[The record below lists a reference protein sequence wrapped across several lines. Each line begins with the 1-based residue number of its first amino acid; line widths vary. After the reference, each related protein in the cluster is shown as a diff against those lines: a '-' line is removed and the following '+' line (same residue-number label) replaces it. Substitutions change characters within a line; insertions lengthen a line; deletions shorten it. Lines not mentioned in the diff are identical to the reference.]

1 MSTGRCWRKA
11 ASAGRPSR
19 SCAAR
24 RGWRRSGSHRPWR
37 GAGLQLCTITESVS
51 VKSSLILPPHVEV
64 VGLLHHELGE
74 LQRAG
79 ADLGGHAHAGLAV
92 VRFLVTLQNSPSPK
106 NPLSPA
112 MSPLRHRSVFGAKSA
127 ENGELRKVRFSCP
140 ASNVLPGPPNSL
152 VFRRKPAPGVCSA
165 PKSVFYPANSS
176 PLSLSPPKSPVS
188 NASACR
194 GTPQSPPVSN
204 AAARRGPGSEPDS
217 PPRFSHATRQPAE
230 LVTADVT
237 GL

>member
-1 MSTGRCWRKA
+1 MTFWPK
-11 ASAGRPSR
+11 
-19 SCAAR
+19 
-24 RGWRRSGSHRPWR
+24 
-37 GAGLQLCTITESVS
+37 
-51 VKSSLILPPHVEV
+51 
-64 VGLLHHELGE
+64 
-74 LQRAG
+74 
-79 ADLGGHAHAGLAV
+79 
-92 VRFLVTLQNSPSPK
+92 TLQNSQISSK
-106 NPLSPA
+106 KRLSPA
-112 MSPLRHRSVFGAKSA
+112 KSPPLRHRSVFGAKSA

-165 PKSVFYPANSS
+165 PKSVFYPEKPANSS

-188 NASACR
+188 NTSACR

-204 AAARRGPGSEPDS
+204 AAARRGPGFS
-217 PPRFSHATRQPAE
+217 PPRFFHMTRQPAE